1 MRTIGN
7 TLIGIGM
14 MAVIIGSMMVDKTYM
29 PMTDKQFA
37 VQMACFMGG
46 LGVAFIGILVTIME
60 E

>member
-14 MAVIIGSMMVDKTYM
+14 VAVIIGSMMVDKTYM

-46 LGVAFIGILVTIME
+46 LGIAFIGILVTIME

>member
-46 LGVAFIGILVTIME
+46 FGIAFICILVTIME

>member
-46 LGVAFIGILVTIME
+46 LGIAFIGILVTIME